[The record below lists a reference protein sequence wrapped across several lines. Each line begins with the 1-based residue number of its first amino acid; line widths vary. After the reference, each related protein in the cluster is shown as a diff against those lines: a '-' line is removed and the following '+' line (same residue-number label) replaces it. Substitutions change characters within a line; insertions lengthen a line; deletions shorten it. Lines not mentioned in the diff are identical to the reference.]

1 MKEFVTFT
9 QEDFDIFSI
18 EGLNP
23 RMDAIREKIQP
34 KFRTIGLNISE
45 DLRPLLNG
53 HSLPLHIAQHIRRTK
68 NPPKD
73 TWCAIGGDNRGYKK
87 YPHFQLG
94 LYQSHMFIWLAFID
108 NPMFEKEMAQS
119 FIDDRTAIS
128 LLSDDYVVSYDHTK
142 EKVLPYKDS
151 DLNKGLMR
159 WRDVKKGEFLIG
171 RQISATNLI
180 FKDKQSFYDYI
191 LETYTDLIPLYK
203 QAFQAYV
210 WRGLN

>member
-1 MKEFVTFT
+1 MQELGNFT
-9 QEDFDIFSI
+9 QEDFNIFAI
-18 EGLNP
+18 EGLEQ
-23 RMDAIREKIQP
+23 RMVEIRKKIQP
-34 KFRTIGLNISE
+34 KFKVIGDNLSK
-45 DLRPLLNG
+45 DLSVLIGDNPL
-53 HSLPLHIAQHIRRTK
+53 PVHIAQHLRRTK
-68 NPPKD
+68 NPPQD
-73 TWCAIGGDNRGYKK
+73 TWCAIGGDKRGYKK

-94 LYQSHMFIWLAFID
+94 LYQSHLFIWLAFID

-119 FIDDRTAIS
+119 FINDRTALS

-171 RQISATNLI
+171 RQVSATNLI

-210 WRGLN
+210 